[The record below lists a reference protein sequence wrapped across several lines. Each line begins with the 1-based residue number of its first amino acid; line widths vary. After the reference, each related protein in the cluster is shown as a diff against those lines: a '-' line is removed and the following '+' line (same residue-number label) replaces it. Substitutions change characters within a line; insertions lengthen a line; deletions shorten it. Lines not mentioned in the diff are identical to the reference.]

1 MHLGGVFMTQRAI
14 VMDIDGTLLNSQKQI
29 SDLTREAL
37 ISAQNKGILL
47 ILASGRPTA
56 AMTHYAEILE
66 MNQHHGL
73 LVSYNGSRVVDCQT
87 GETLFNQPIRVQDG
101 KAVLEHLKK
110 FDVIVMI
117 ENKDYMMVNDVFHN
131 QIVYQGK
138 EINIIE
144 YEARGG
150 QYKLCEKDD
159 LSEFLD
165 YEVNKILIA
174 GDPDY
179 LNENYKEIMKPFDR
193 QLNCMFTAPFYFEF
207 TADGI
212 DKAKALDAVLG
223 PLGVDGDDVIAFG
236 DGHND
241 MTMLQYCGTGIAMGN
256 AVDDLKAIADEIGLS
271 NDEDGI
277 AHSLATL
284 I

>member
-1 MHLGGVFMTQRAI
+1 MTHRAI
-14 VMDIDGTLLNSQKQI
+14 VMDIDGTLLNSKKQI

-37 ISAQNKGILL
+37 IAAQNKGVQL

-66 MNQHHGL
+66 MNQNHGL
-73 LVSYNGSRVVDCQT
+73 LVSYNGSRVVDSET
-87 GETLFNQPIRVQDG
+87 GETLYNQPICVKDG
-101 KAVLEHLKK
+101 KAVLEHLKQ

-117 ENKDYMMVNDVFHN
+117 EKNDYMMVNDVFHN
-131 QIVYQGK
+131 QISYLGK
-138 EINIIE
+138 EMNIIE

-150 QYKLCEKDD
+150 QYKLCEIID
-159 LSEFLD
+159 LSDFLD
-165 YEVNKILIA
+165 YEINKILIA

-179 LNENYKEIMKPFDR
+179 LQANYKEIMRPFDGK
-193 QLNCMFTAPFYFEF
+193 LNCMFTAPFYFEF

-212 DKAKALDAVLG
+212 DKAKALDAVFG
-223 PLGVDGDDVIAFG
+223 PLGINRDDAIAFG

-256 AVDDLKAIADEIGLS
+256 AVEDLKAIADEIGLS

-277 AHSLATL
+277 AKMLATF

>member
-1 MHLGGVFMTQRAI
+1 MTQRAI

-131 QIVYQGK
+131 KIVYQGK

>member
-1 MHLGGVFMTQRAI
+1 MTHRAI
-14 VMDIDGTLLNSQKQI
+14 VMDIDGTLLNSKKQI

-37 ISAQNKGILL
+37 IAAQNKGVQL

-66 MNQHHGL
+66 MNQNHGL
-73 LVSYNGSRVVDCQT
+73 LVSYNGSRVVDSET
-87 GETLFNQPIRVQDG
+87 GETLYNQPISVKDG
-101 KAVLEHLKK
+101 KAVLEHLKQ

-117 ENKDYMMVNDVFHN
+117 EKNDYMMVNDVFHN
-131 QIVYQGK
+131 QISYLGK
-138 EINIIE
+138 EMNIIE

-150 QYKLCEKDD
+150 QYKLCEIID
-159 LSEFLD
+159 LSDFLD
-165 YEVNKILIA
+165 YEINKILIA

-179 LNENYKEIMKPFDR
+179 LQANYKEIMRPFDGK
-193 QLNCMFTAPFYFEF
+193 LNCMFTAPFYFEF

-212 DKAKALDAVLG
+212 DKAKALDAVFG
-223 PLGVDGDDVIAFG
+223 PLGIDRDDVIAFG

-256 AVDDLKAIADEIGLS
+256 AVEDLKAIADEIGLS

-277 AHSLATL
+277 AKMLATF

>member
-1 MHLGGVFMTQRAI
+1 MTHRAI
-14 VMDIDGTLLNSQKQI
+14 VMDIDGILLNSKKQI

-37 ISAQNKGILL
+37 IAAQNKGVQL

-66 MNQHHGL
+66 MNQNHGL
-73 LVSYNGSRVVDCQT
+73 LVSYNGSRVVDSET
-87 GETLFNQPIRVQDG
+87 EETLYNQPICVKDG
-101 KAVLEHLKK
+101 KAVLEHLKQ

-117 ENKDYMMVNDVFHN
+117 EKNDYMMVNDVFHN
-131 QIVYQGK
+131 QISYLGK
-138 EINIIE
+138 EMNIIE

-150 QYKLCEKDD
+150 QYKLCEIID
-159 LSEFLD
+159 LSDFLD
-165 YEVNKILIA
+165 YEINKILIA

-179 LNENYKEIMKPFDR
+179 LQANYKEIMRPFDGK
-193 QLNCMFTAPFYFEF
+193 LNCMFTAPFYFEF

-212 DKAKALDAVLG
+212 DKAKALDAVFG
-223 PLGVDGDDVIAFG
+223 PLGIDRDDAIAFG

-256 AVDDLKAIADEIGLS
+256 AVEDLKAIADEIGLS

-277 AHSLATL
+277 AKMLATF

>member
-1 MHLGGVFMTQRAI
+1 MTHRAI
-14 VMDIDGTLLNSQKQI
+14 VMDIDGTLLNSKKQI

-37 ISAQNKGILL
+37 IAAQNKGVQL

-66 MNQHHGL
+66 MNQNHGL
-73 LVSYNGSRVVDCQT
+73 LVSYNGSRVVDSET
-87 GETLFNQPIRVQDG
+87 EETLYNQPICVKDG
-101 KAVLEHLKK
+101 KAVLKHLKQ

-117 ENKDYMMVNDVFHN
+117 EKNDYMMVNDVFHN
-131 QIVYQGK
+131 QISYLGK
-138 EINIIE
+138 EMNIIE

-150 QYKLCEKDD
+150 QYKLCEIID
-159 LSEFLD
+159 LSDFLD
-165 YEVNKILIA
+165 YEINKILIA

-179 LNENYKEIMKPFDR
+179 LQANYKEIMRPFDGK
-193 QLNCMFTAPFYFEF
+193 LNCMFTAPFYFEF

-212 DKAKALDAVLG
+212 DKAKALDAVFG
-223 PLGVDGDDVIAFG
+223 PLGIDRDDAIAFG

-256 AVDDLKAIADEIGLS
+256 AVEDLKAIADEIGLS

-277 AHSLATL
+277 AKMLETF

>member
-1 MHLGGVFMTQRAI
+1 MTHRAI
-14 VMDIDGTLLNSQKQI
+14 VMDIDGTLLNSKKQI

-37 ISAQNKGILL
+37 IAAQNKGVQL

-66 MNQHHGL
+66 MNQNHGL
-73 LVSYNGSRVVDCQT
+73 LVSYNGSRVVDSET
-87 GETLFNQPIRVQDG
+87 EETLYNQPICVKDG
-101 KAVLEHLKK
+101 KAVLEHLKQ

-117 ENKDYMMVNDVFHN
+117 EKNDYMMVNDVFHN
-131 QIVYQGK
+131 QISYLGK
-138 EINIIE
+138 EMNIIE

-150 QYKLCEKDD
+150 QYKLCEIID
-159 LSEFLD
+159 LSDFLD
-165 YEVNKILIA
+165 YEINKILIA

-179 LNENYKEIMKPFDR
+179 LQANYKEIMRPFDGK
-193 QLNCMFTAPFYFEF
+193 LNCMFTAPFYFEF

-212 DKAKALDAVLG
+212 DKAKALDAVFG
-223 PLGVDGDDVIAFG
+223 PLGIDRDDAIAFG

-256 AVDDLKAIADEIGLS
+256 AVEDLKAIADEIGLS

-277 AHSLATL
+277 AKMLATF

>member
-1 MHLGGVFMTQRAI
+1 MTHRAI
-14 VMDIDGTLLNSQKQI
+14 VMDIDGTLLNSKKQI

-37 ISAQNKGILL
+37 IAAQNKGVQL

-66 MNQHHGL
+66 MNQNHGL
-73 LVSYNGSRVVDCQT
+73 LVSYNGSRVVDSET
-87 GETLFNQPIRVQDG
+87 GETLYNQPISVKDG
-101 KAVLEHLKK
+101 KAVLEHLKQ

-117 ENKDYMMVNDVFHN
+117 EKNDYMMVNDVFHN
-131 QIVYQGK
+131 QISYLGK
-138 EINIIE
+138 EMNIIE

-150 QYKLCEKDD
+150 QYKLCEIID
-159 LSEFLD
+159 LSDFLD
-165 YEVNKILIA
+165 YEINKILIA

-179 LNENYKEIMKPFDR
+179 LQANYKEIMRPFDGK
-193 QLNCMFTAPFYFEF
+193 LNCMFTAPFYFEF

-212 DKAKALDAVLG
+212 DKAKALDAVFG
-223 PLGVDGDDVIAFG
+223 PLGIDRDDAIAFG

-256 AVDDLKAIADEIGLS
+256 AVEDLKAIADEIGLS

-277 AHSLATL
+277 AKMLATF

>member
-1 MHLGGVFMTQRAI
+1 MTHRAI
-14 VMDIDGTLLNSQKQI
+14 VMDIDGTLLNSKKQI

-37 ISAQNKGILL
+37 IAAQNKGVQL

-66 MNQHHGL
+66 MNQNHGL
-73 LVSYNGSRVVDCQT
+73 LVSYNGSRVVDSET
-87 GETLFNQPIRVQDG
+87 EETLYNQPICVKDG
-101 KAVLEHLKK
+101 KAVLKHLKQ

-117 ENKDYMMVNDVFHN
+117 EKNDYMMVNDVFHN
-131 QIVYQGK
+131 QISYLGK
-138 EINIIE
+138 EMNIIE

-150 QYKLCEKDD
+150 QYKLCEIID
-159 LSEFLD
+159 LSDFLD
-165 YEVNKILIA
+165 YEINKILIA

-179 LNENYKEIMKPFDR
+179 LQANYKEIMRPFDGK
-193 QLNCMFTAPFYFEF
+193 LNCMFTAPFYFEF

-212 DKAKALDAVLG
+212 DKAKALDAVFG
-223 PLGVDGDDVIAFG
+223 PLGIDRDDAIAFG

-256 AVDDLKAIADEIGLS
+256 AVEDLKAIADEIGLS

-277 AHSLATL
+277 AKMLATF

>member
-1 MHLGGVFMTQRAI
+1 MTHRAI
-14 VMDIDGTLLNSQKQI
+14 VMDIDGTLLNSKKQI

-37 ISAQNKGILL
+37 IAAQNKGVQL

-66 MNQHHGL
+66 MNQNHGL
-73 LVSYNGSRVVDCQT
+73 LVSYNGSRVVDSET
-87 GETLFNQPIRVQDG
+87 EETLYNQPICVKDG
-101 KAVLEHLKK
+101 KAVLEHLKQ

-117 ENKDYMMVNDVFHN
+117 EKNDYMMVNDVFHN
-131 QIVYQGK
+131 QISYLGK
-138 EINIIE
+138 EMNIIE

-150 QYKLCEKDD
+150 QYKLCEIID
-159 LSEFLD
+159 LSDFLD
-165 YEVNKILIA
+165 YEINKVLIA

-179 LNENYKEIMKPFDR
+179 LQANYKEIMRPFDGK
-193 QLNCMFTAPFYFEF
+193 LNCMFTAPFYFEF

-212 DKAKALDAVLG
+212 DKAKALDAVFG
-223 PLGVDGDDVIAFG
+223 PLGIDRDDAIAFG

-256 AVDDLKAIADEIGLS
+256 AVEDLKAIADEIGLS

-277 AHSLATL
+277 AKMLATF